1 MDLLAQLSDP
11 NAPPLVVAEL
21 SGNHGGDLDK
31 AIELVDRLR
40 ESGAGAIKLQT
51 YNPETI
57 TVEGA
62 RRPLPAQGRPWAGKY
77 LSELYALAMTLG
89 NGTVHSPKGPLVTD
103 CRYSVP
109 FDESAVDFLE
119 ETLSPQVYKVAS
131 FELNHFPMLRK
142 IAQTGK
148 PVLASV
154 GVSTD
159 GEIERALTELREN
172 GCPEIILLHCVSEY
186 PAKPEDFH
194 LIDMPKLGERYGTA
208 YGLSDHSSGHV
219 VAVAATVLGAR
230 VIEKHFTLDRD
241 EDSIDGAFSMLP
253 LEFMGMVEA
262 VRIAHASIEP
272 SSSPAEGQSTS
283 SKASFFKR
291 SILVSAPVSKGDILT
306 EENLR
311 IARPGDGMCPSKWE
325 DVLRNAP
332 EATLPSAIPC
342 PSKTWKTRVAAS
354 YIVPVTLLLGPYGAI
369 FMRRSP
375 NAEESPENPR
385 RSHSELQGQSRGT
398 LGARPASGYQRI
410 AREECSPLR
419 KSEQSWE

>member
-11 NAPPLVVAEL
+11 SLPPLVVAEL
-21 SGNHGGDLDK
+21 SGNHGGDLNK
-31 AIELVDRLR
+31 AIELVDRAA

-51 YNPETI
+51 YKPETI
-57 TVEGA
+57 TVD
-62 RRPLPAQGRPWAGKY
+62 GRDDRFLLNDGLWAGKY
-77 LSELYALAMTLG
+77 LSELYALAMTPWEW
-89 NGTVHSPKGPLVTD
+89 HGPLAE
-103 CRYSVP
+103 RAARHGLPLFSSP

-119 ETLSPQVYKVAS
+119 ETLDPQIYKVAS

-142 IAQTGK
+142 IAKTGK

-194 LIDMPKLGERYGTA
+194 LIDMPTLGERHGTA

-253 LEFMGMVEA
+253 LEFVEMVEA

-272 SSSPAEGQSTS
+272 SPSPAEGQSPS
-283 SKASFFKR
+283 GKASFFKR
-291 SILVSAPVSKGDILT
+291 SILVSAPVSKGDLLT

-325 DVLRNAP
+325 YVLGKRTGSDLAVGHP
-332 EATLPSAIPC
+332 L
-342 PSKTWKTRVAAS
+342 
-354 YIVPVTLLLGPYGAI
+354 
-369 FMRRSP
+369 
-375 NAEESPENPR
+375 
-385 RSHSELQGQSRGT
+385 SEGDL
-398 LGARPASGYQRI
+398 
-410 AREECSPLR
+410 ED
-419 KSEQSWE
+419 